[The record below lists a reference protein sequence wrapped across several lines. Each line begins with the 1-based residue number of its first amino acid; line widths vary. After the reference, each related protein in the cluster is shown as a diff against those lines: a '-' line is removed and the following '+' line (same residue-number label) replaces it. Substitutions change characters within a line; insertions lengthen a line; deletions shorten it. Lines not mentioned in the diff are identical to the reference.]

1 MLRYN
6 REGRKKEQ
14 EKKTK
19 HKRNKRKRVTDTVNV
34 NPHAS
39 TFFLKVNRPNV
50 AIKRERLS
58 EQIKT

>member
-1 MLRYN
+1 MLCSN

-14 EKKTK
+14 KKTK
-19 HKRNKRKRVTDTVNV
+19 HKGNKRKRVTDTVNV
-34 NPHAS
+34 NPHVS
-39 TFFLKVNRPNV
+39 TFFLKVNHPNI